1 MRNDAGINGDA
12 QRIEQI
18 AWMLFLKIYDEKEND
33 WEFNEDNYVSFIPEK
48 CRWRNWA
55 HDEGDGEA
63 LTAGELLDFIDNTLF
78 PTLKSLEVTP
88 STPMRSA
95 IVRATFEDANQYMK
109 DGVLLRQV
117 VNVIDGLDLSSYEES
132 HAFGEIYESILK
144 EMQSAGSA
152 GEFYTPRALT
162 DFMAEIINPQIGE
175 KMADFACGT
184 GGFLVSWLKQLDAK
198 VSTAEERELYSQS
211 IYGIEKKQ
219 FPYMLCVTNM
229 LLHNVESPKVMH
241 DNSLTKDVLNYTDDD
256 KFDVILMN
264 PPYGGNEKND
274 VKRHFPSDIAASETA
289 DLFMVVIMYRLAKN
303 GRAAVILPDGFLFG
317 TDGAKRNIKEK
328 LLRDFNLHTIIRLP
342 GSIFAPYTS
351 IATNVLFF
359 DNCKAEGAPEGY
371 STKETWFYRLD
382 MPDGYIHFSKTKPMK
397 TEHCQPIRDWWNNR
411 TEIVDEVT
419 GDEKSRCFT
428 VQELADMQYN
438 LDQCKFPKD
447 EEEILRPEELL
458 RKYHELKETLDTE
471 IEYIVSNF
479 EKKLENKKAEQ
490 IPQSIKNPCGVLV
503 ELIKNIPERLK
514 KSILQ
519 EAIEGRLV
527 PQDPNDE
534 PASVLLERIR
544 EEKKRLVKEGKL
556 KKKDLVETPISED
569 EKPFEIPESWE
580 WVRFGEISTY
590 ANKKKKI
597 NAVKAAPNLWGLD
610 LEDIERGGRLL
621 CIKSVG
627 ERKAIG
633 DKTCF
638 SEGDILYSKLR
649 PYLLKVLI
657 APKDGICT
665 PEIIPF
671 TCYGE
676 ICKDYIVSL
685 LKSAYIDDY
694 INSVTF
700 GVKMP
705 RVSTETMVSLIV
717 PLPPLA
723 EQKRI
728 VSKIEELMKEID
740 KL

>member
-1 MRNDAGINGDA
+1 MNAQQLKNSILQEAITGRLVPQDPNDEPASKLLE
-12 QRIEQI
+12 RIREEKKR
-18 AWMLFLKIYDEKEND
+18 LVKEGKLKKKDLVETPISEDEKPFD
-33 WEFNEDNYVSFIPEK
+33 IPES
-48 CRWRNWA
+48 WEW
-55 HDEGDGEA
+55 
-63 LTAGELLDFIDNTLF
+63 
-78 PTLKSLEVTP
+78 
-88 STPMRSA
+88 
-95 IVRATFEDANQYMK
+95 VR
-109 DGVLLRQV
+109 
-117 VNVIDGLDLSSYEES
+117 
-132 HAFGEIYESILK
+132 
-144 EMQSAGSA
+144 
-152 GEFYTPRALT
+152 
-162 DFMAEIINPQIGE
+162 
-175 KMADFACGT
+175 
-184 GGFLVSWLKQLDAK
+184 
-198 VSTAEERELYSQS
+198 
-211 IYGIEKKQ
+211 
-219 FPYMLCVTNM
+219 
-229 LLHNVESPKVMH
+229 
-241 DNSLTKDVLNYTDDD
+241 
-256 KFDVILMN
+256 
-264 PPYGGNEKND
+264 
-274 VKRHFPSDIAASETA
+274 
-289 DLFMVVIMYRLAKN
+289 
-303 GRAAVILPDGFLFG
+303 
-317 TDGAKRNIKEK
+317 
-328 LLRDFNLHTIIRLP
+328 
-342 GSIFAPYTS
+342 
-351 IATNVLFF
+351 
-359 DNCKAEGAPEGY
+359 
-371 STKETWFYRLD
+371 
-382 MPDGYIHFSKTKPMK
+382 
-397 TEHCQPIRDWWNNR
+397 
-411 TEIVDEVT
+411 
-419 GDEKSRCFT
+419 
-428 VQELADMQYN
+428 
-438 LDQCKFPKD
+438 
-447 EEEILRPEELL
+447 
-458 RKYHELKETLDTE
+458 
-471 IEYIVSNF
+471 
-479 EKKLENKKAEQ
+479 
-490 IPQSIKNPCGVLV
+490 
-503 ELIKNIPERLK
+503 IKNIFNINPKVTADDNSDAAFIPMEKIEACYGSKFSYEIRKWKTIKSSFTCFADGDIAFAKITPCFQNRKSMILKNLPNGVGAGTTELKVLRPYADTIERGFILYFLASSYFVDEAKFKGTANQQRIVKGYLEEKLFPLPPLAEQKRIVAKIEELMPKVEEYGKAQKALDKLNNDLPERLK

-534 PASVLLERIR
+534 PASALLERIR

-728 VSKIEELMKEID
+728 VAKIEELMKEID